1 MVRHS
6 KPWMSSSLTKHSASK
21 VLAERAFWQFFD
33 DEKPTFD
40 GATIHPPMVYG
51 PIVHQCDDPKKLNH
65 SVGSEL
71 SAHIGGS
78 VN

>member
-1 MVRHS
+1 
-6 KPWMSSSLTKHSASK
+6 MSSSLTKRSASK
-21 VLAERAFWQFFD
+21 VLAERAFWRFFD

-65 SVGSEL
+65 SVGSECL
-71 SAHIGGS
+71 FLLGAA
-78 VN
+78 